1 MSAKSPR
8 SQIVKRLQDLIPSL
22 GKVQGVVALEAAFQG
37 NVKAETAYVYRMGC
51 EAGGARPGQEDHSKL
66 KSRQQQIVYDH
77 YAIII
82 ATKNVKDAGGNDS
95 SDINDDITTA
105 ISIALLGWIPPGS
118 IFPIEY
124 VRGQLDFQRNML
136 IWSEIY
142 ALPRLLQTAPHHR
155 IIPMNEKMFYA
166 KAIEPIKKGMPICLN
181 SESQLSAAT
190 LENPQVIGFAKVD
203 VVIGNSVPYS
213 TDGVISME
221 NWSEITGTE
230 KLVPGAY
237 YYLGS
242 THYMQVS
249 PPESGILLALG
260 RAVSA
265 NVFDIEIEQPIE
277 I

>member
-1 MSAKSPR
+1 MSATSPR

-22 GKVQGVVALEAAFQG
+22 GKVQGMVASEAAFQG
-37 NVKAETAYVYRMGC
+37 NVKADTAFVYRIAC
-51 EAGGARPGQEDHSKL
+51 DSLARPGQEDSTKL
-66 KSRQQQIVYDH
+66 RGKGSQIVSDS
-77 YAIII
+77 YAIIVV
-82 ATKNVKDAGGNDS
+82 TKNVKDAGGNDS
-95 SDINDDITTA
+95 SDVNDDITTA

-118 IFPIEY
+118 MFPLEY
-124 VRGQLDFQRNML
+124 VRGQLNFDRNML
-136 IWSEIY
+136 IWTEIY
-142 ALPRLLQTAPHHR
+142 ALRHLFQTTPHHR
-155 IIPMNEKMFYA
+155 IVPMNEKLFYA
-166 KAIEPIKKGMPICLN
+166 KAVEPIKKGMPICLN

-203 VVIGNSVPYS
+203 VAIGNSVPYS